1 MAERDQGSGHAGNP
15 GENVLAVRVVECGKG
30 PAVQASRLGEFSE
43 KKICHDCK
51 SIVLIFGFG

>member
-43 KKICHDCK
+43 KKYAM
-51 SIVLIFGFG
+51 IVKV